1 MLTMLFEDRELTI
14 MAPKQIPVTFKCDE
28 AFRDWLAR
36 EAAMLDLSVS
46 EVVRAALLLA
56 VPQMKSIHGIA
67 RVQLEDMREGPDC
80 R

>member
-1 MLTMLFEDRELTI
+1 MLFEDQDRNRD

-28 AFRDWLAR
+28 QFRDWLGR
-36 EAAMLDLSVS
+36 EAAMLDMSVS
-46 EVVRAALLLA
+46 EVVRASLLLA

-67 RVQLEDMREGPDC
+67 RIQLEDMRSEQDC